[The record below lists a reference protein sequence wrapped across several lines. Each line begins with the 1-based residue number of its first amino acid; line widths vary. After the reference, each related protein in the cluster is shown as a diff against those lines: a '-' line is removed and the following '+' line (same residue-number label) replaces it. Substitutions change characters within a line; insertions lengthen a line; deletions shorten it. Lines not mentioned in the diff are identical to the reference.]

1 MGLVLLLAVLALGI
15 NLFVTGS
22 TAAQAARLTE
32 INGMVE
38 AAAGDDSGDWH
49 FVAGGEQVREG
60 QRIRTYADSGAVLV
74 FKDGSRT
81 AIGPNSDLVLAKLNG
96 SGDGLQVQLTQYY
109 GTTSNDVIPLRG
121 SGSFFLV
128 DTPTGQASVHGTSFQ
143 VNVEQDGAALFAVS
157 HGKVEVKSGV
167 SAVFLASGQT
177 TSLLPGSALA
187 APAYQFSLEGTV
199 ESIVGSVWKVAGV
212 QFSVTPSTTLLGT
225 FKTGDAVVVQGHVV
239 SATEWVADRIEPAR
253 KDKVKTSFTG
263 MIESMPG
270 VPGTWRISGQD
281 VQVNAETDVDPGLKI
296 GSAVKVVFVALPNNG
311 GMLAKEIE
319 SLEDVKPVP
328 SRTATATLT
337 GTPGTGTPT
346 VTASP
351 TVSGTP
357 ATPTVTATVMP
368 KNDSNRC
375 EARTQQHPD
384 GVRLAFR
391 YEVTYEE
398 IIDWFCKGFGFGE
411 IDLAY
416 SLSQATG
423 KPAAD
428 IFAMRSS
435 GMSWGHI
442 KQQLSSLITPT
453 PKKNNGGPKLERTPN
468 PNSRKP

>member
-22 TAAQAARLTE
+22 TTAQAARLTE

-38 AAAGDDSGDWH
+38 AAASDDSSDWH

-60 QRIRTYADSGAVLV
+60 QRIRTYANSGAVLV

-128 DTPTGQASVHGTSFQ
+128 DTPTGQASVHGTSFL

-157 HGKVEVKSGV
+157 RGKVEVKSGV

-177 TSLLPGSALA
+177 TSILPGSALA
-187 APAYQFSLEGTV
+187 APAYQFSIEGTV

-225 FKTGDAVVVQGHVV
+225 FKAGDTVVVQGHVV

-253 KDKVKTSFTG
+253 KDKVKSSFTG

-281 VQVNAETDVDPGLKI
+281 VLVNAETEVDPGLKV
-296 GSAVKVVFVALPNNG
+296 GSAVKVVFVMLPNNG
-311 GMLAKEIE
+311 GWLAKEIE
-319 SLEDVKPVP
+319 SLEDVKPAP
-328 SRTATATLT
+328 SRTATATAILT
-337 GTPGTGTPT
+337 GTPGTPTLTFTP
-346 VTASP
+346 SP

-357 ATPTVTATVMP
+357 ATPTVTSHGDAQERLQSLRGAHRSTLTASGWPSAT
-368 KNDSNRC
+368 
-375 EARTQQHPD
+375 A
-384 GVRLAFR
+384 
-391 YEVTYEE
+391 
-398 IIDWFCKGFGFGE
+398 
-411 IDLAY
+411 
-416 SLSQATG
+416 
-423 KPAAD
+423 
-428 IFAMRSS
+428 
-435 GMSWGHI
+435 
-442 KQQLSSLITPT
+442 
-453 PKKNNGGPKLERTPN
+453 
-468 PNSRKP
+468 